1 VPSHH
6 FFHLY
11 REEDMVPFNKVK
23 MMISV
28 CTRSTSWVRFW

>member
-1 VPSHH
+1 
-6 FFHLY
+6 
-11 REEDMVPFNKVK
+11 MVPFNKVK